1 MCTAICLNN
10 VVPDQ
15 LACRRFARKSIDEA
29 RSGEF
34 KLTTVP
40 SGKIPGLE
48 SFYVWTPSM
57 GFYVVFVWVCAL
69 LIDSGRLRDVCFYMP
84 VVAPLNIGLFY
95 QVKRGRHGAEV
106 RSGLTRAFLAAERVR
121 RLAERAPNTHQDQ
134 RQPDSKDSNEP
145 VPVGV
150 GGTAP

>member
-1 MCTAICLNN
+1 MSFLTNW
-10 VVPDQ
+10 
-15 LACRRFARKSIDEA
+15 ACRRFARKSIDEV

-48 SFYVWTPSM
+48 SCYVWTPSM
-57 GFYVVFVWVCAL
+57 GFFVVFVWVCAL
-69 LIDSGRLRDVCFYMP
+69 LIDSGRLRDVCFYMS
-84 VVAPLNIGLFY
+84 VVAAVDIGLFY
-95 QVKRGRHGAEV
+95 LVKRGRHGAEV
-106 RSGLTRAFLAAERVR
+106 RGGLTRAFFAAERVR